1 LVIEVVKDDF
11 KSVAYLYVL
20 NKLLIVFLIWL
31 AREVLNPV
39 LPVYVEGLHPNV
51 VLDSLIH
58 WDAGWFLRI
67 AGQGYDFDSAPF
79 FPLFPFMIRAVA
91 FITGDNVTAGF
102 LISNT
107 ALFIACYLFYRMT
120 REDYGEQIATT
131 AVFAMLF
138 FPTAIFF
145 STIYSE
151 SLFLAL
157 SIGAFYLAG
166 QGRWYQAALL
176 GAGAALTRNVG
187 LVIFFAL
194 LYQLYK
200 ENGYRISLKKS
211 LPLFLIPASLL
222 IFMLVLWKYTGDP
235 LAFVHSL
242 NREYWG
248 YRRIAY
254 PGAGQL
260 LNLSLF
266 FKNNE
271 FYSLFE
277 SGMAFLFLYLIIRS
291 FYYIKDRSFLIFL
304 VLGFLI
310 PFSSVVD
317 NLPLGM
323 PRYIIVLFPGYIT
336 LARLLHKNGLVLAYS
351 VISVFVFSVICVMF
365 VAGRWIS

>member
-1 LVIEVVKDDF
+1 M
-11 KSVAYLYVL
+11 
-20 NKLLIVFLIWL
+20 IWL

-39 LPVYVEGLHPNV
+39 PPAIFENLHQNV
-51 VLDSLIH
+51 LFDSLIH

-79 FPLFPFMIRAVA
+79 FPLFPFLIRLL
-91 FITGDNVTAGF
+91 TMVTNDGVISGF

-107 ALFIACYLFYRMT
+107 ALFIACYFLYRMVK
-120 REDYGEQIATT
+120 EDCNEEIAATT
-131 AVFAMLF
+131 VFIMLF

-145 STIYSE
+145 NTIYSE
-151 SLFLAL
+151 SLLLAF
-157 SIGAFYLAG
+157 S
-166 QGRWYQAALL
+166 L
-176 GAGAALTRNVG
+176 GALYYARKDRWLTAAILGAAAALTRNLGV
-187 LVIFFAL
+187 VTFFAL
-194 LYQLYK
+194 LYYHY
-200 ENGYRISLKKS
+200 EVNGYRLNLKKV

-222 IFMLVLWKYTGDP
+222 IFMAVLWQFTGDP
-235 LAFVHSL
+235 MAFAHSL

-248 YRRIAY
+248 FRHFKY

-266 FKNNE
+266 IYNNE

-277 SGMAFLFLYLIIRS
+277 SGMAFLFLYLIVRS
-291 FYYIKDRSFLIFL
+291 FKYIKDKSLLIFL

-336 LARLLHKNGLVLAYS
+336 LAHLLHKNGLVVVYSIISVLVFS
-351 VISVFVFSVICVMF
+351 VISVMF
-365 VAGRWIS
+365 ILGHWIS

>member
-1 LVIEVVKDDF
+1 MLKEDLKRVG
-11 KSVAYLYVL
+11 YLYIL

-31 AREVLNPV
+31 ARDVLSSF
-39 LPVYVEGLHPNV
+39 LPAAVEGLHPNV

-79 FPLFPFMIRAVA
+79 FPMFPFLIRLLTCITKDSVA
-91 FITGDNVTAGF
+91 AGF
-102 LISNT
+102 LISNV
-107 ALFIACYLFYRMT
+107 ALFIACYFLYRMV
-120 REDYGEQIATT
+120 REDYGEEVAATT
-131 AVFAMLF
+131 VFAMLF

-145 STIYSE
+145 TSIYSE
-151 SLFLAL
+151 SPFLAFAL
-157 SIGAFYLAG
+157 GAFHFARR
-166 QGRWYQAALL
+166 GRWFPAVLL
-176 GAGAALTRNVG
+176 GACAALTRNIGV
-187 LVIFFAL
+187 VIFFAF
-194 LYQLYK
+194 LYMQYRD
-200 ENGYRISLKKS
+200 NGYRLDIKKA
-211 LPLFLIPASLL
+211 LPLLLIPASLS
-222 IFMLVLWKYTGDP
+222 IFMAVLWKYTGDP
-235 LAFVHSL
+235 LAFAHSL
-242 NREYWG
+242 NSEYWG
-248 YRRIAY
+248 YRHFAY

-266 FKNNE
+266 FTKSE

-291 FYYIKDRSFLIFL
+291 VKYIEDRSLLIFL

-336 LARLLHKNGLVLAYS
+336 LARLLHKNGLVQAYS
-351 VISVFVFSVICVMF
+351 IISVFVFSVICVMF
-365 VAGRWIS
+365 VVGRWIS